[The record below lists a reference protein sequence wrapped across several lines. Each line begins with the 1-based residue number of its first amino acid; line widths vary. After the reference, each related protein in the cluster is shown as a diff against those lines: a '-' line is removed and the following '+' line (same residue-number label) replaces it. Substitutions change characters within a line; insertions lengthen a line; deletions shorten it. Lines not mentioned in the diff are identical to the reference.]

1 MHRLVRG
8 LAALGAAALVVL
20 PASTAFAHGEVTEG
34 ALAIEVGFGTE
45 PAYAGF
51 PNSVQVLLTHAGHPV
66 TDATGMTVDITFGD
80 QTTTMDL
87 VPDFEVGGD
96 GEPGDYRAF
105 FVPSQTGPYTFHV
118 KGTVDGEKVDVEM
131 SSSQS
136 TFAEVE
142 PISNAAFPPVQA
154 PTNEELA
161 SRLQTESDKVT
172 AARSAATSAADDASS
187 AQTTATIALVVAA
200 IGVIAAIAAIVTAR
214 RSRAV

>member
-34 ALAIEVGFGTE
+34 DVAIEVGFGTE

-51 PNSVQVLLTHAGHPV
+51 PNSVQVLLTHGDHPV
-66 TDATGMTVDITFGD
+66 TDATGMTVDVIFGD

-87 VPDFEVGGD
+87 VPNFEVGGD

-118 KGTVDGEKVDVEM
+118 KGTVDGEKVDVKM
-131 SSSQS
+131 SSGPG

-142 PISNAAFPPVQA
+142 PIANATFPQVQA
-154 PTNEELA
+154 PGLDELA
-161 SRLQTESDKVT
+161 GRIETESEKVT
-172 AARSAATSAADDASS
+172 AATNAAAVASDDAST
-187 AQTTATIALVVAA
+187 ARTTAMLALIVGA
-200 IGVIAAIAAIVTAR
+200 IGVIAGIAGIVTAR
-214 RSRAV
+214 RGRAV